1 MGSLPGGGKM
11 MQITRRTEGRRNII
25 QVREVNLWDR
35 EGGRERQFLRVFY
48 LSCVKSSCFK
58 ALITTFLCLFYLHV
72 ALCRLLPMKPE

>member
-35 EGGRERQFLRVFY
+35 EGGERETIPACFL
-48 LSCVKSSCFK
+48 S
-58 ALITTFLCLFYLHV
+58 FLCEV
-72 ALCRLLPMKPE
+72 ILLQGFNYHFFVLVVFARCSV